1 MAAPYDLIIIGT
13 GAAGTSA
20 ATRAHHLGATRIA
33 MVDRGPLW
41 GTCVNNGCIPS
52 KFLLAVG
59 DLACYRNYGHQGLEV
74 ATSLDLRK
82 VIREKRDLIL
92 HLREKKARRILGE
105 FGVELHEGEARFVS
119 PNEIEVAG
127 RRMEGRRFIIAAGS
141 SPSVPAIEG
150 LSSVPFLTSIG
161 ALELEEVPESIII
174 IGGRALGLEFAQIFA
189 HFGSRVTLLQRSPRI
204 IPEEEPEISLAME
217 DALKGEGIDIRT
229 GAELV
234 RVRNDDGGISVSAR
248 VKGVAE
254 KFSGA
259 RILLATGRTPNTR
272 ELDLPACGVAVDG
285 KGAVIVDGTM
295 QTSVSHIWAAGD
307 VTGEPMLEPWAGVG
321 GAVAAENAMTG
332 KGRRIERNSLPH
344 AIFTTPQVASV
355 GLTEGQARASDIAVR
370 CRSVSLEGVSR
381 ALMTGDSRGLVKIVA
396 DEGSGKVLG
405 VHICAP
411 TASEMIEEGVLAVR
425 FGLTVQDIIDT
436 FHVFPTMA
444 GAIQDCARAFGNPP
458 RK

>member
-1 MAAPYDLIIIGT
+1 MAPVYDLIIIGT

-20 ATRAHHLGATRIA
+20 ATRAHHLGAERIA
-33 MVDRGPLW
+33 MVERGPLW

-59 DLACYRNYGHQGLEV
+59 DLHYYRNHGHLGLEV
-74 ATSLDLRK
+74 GTRLHPRE
-82 VIREKRDLIL
+82 VIQEKRDLVL
-92 HLREKKARRILGE
+92 RLRERKARRIFGE
-105 FGVELHEGEARFVS
+105 LGVELVEGVARFVS
-119 PNEIEVAG
+119 LREIDVDG
-127 RRMEGRRFIIAAGS
+127 RRMEARRFIIATGS
-141 SPSVPAIEG
+141 SPSVPPLEG
-150 LSSVPFLTSIG
+150 LSSVSYLTNID

-204 IPEEEPEISLAME
+204 IPEEEPEISTTME

-234 RVRNDDGGISVSAR
+234 RVRKEGDEISVSAR
-248 VKGVAE
+248 VKEVGE
-254 KFSGA
+254 KFTGA
-259 RILLATGRTPNTR
+259 RILFATGRTPNTR
-272 ELDLPACGVAVDG
+272 DLDLPACGVAVDK
-285 KGAVIVDGTM
+285 KGAITVDETM
-295 QTSVSHIWAAGD
+295 QTSAPNIWAAGD

-321 GAVAAENAMTG
+321 GSVAAENAMTG
-332 KGRRIERNSLPH
+332 KGRKLERSSLPH

-355 GLTEGQARASDIAVR
+355 GLTEGQARATGIAVR

-381 ALMTGDSRGLVKIVA
+381 ALIGGDTRGLVKIVA

-411 TASEMIEEGVLAVR
+411 IAAEMIEEGVLAVK
-425 FGLTVQDIIDT
+425 FGLTVHDLVDT

-444 GAIQDCARAFGNPP
+444 GAIQDCARMF
-458 RK
+458 RKD